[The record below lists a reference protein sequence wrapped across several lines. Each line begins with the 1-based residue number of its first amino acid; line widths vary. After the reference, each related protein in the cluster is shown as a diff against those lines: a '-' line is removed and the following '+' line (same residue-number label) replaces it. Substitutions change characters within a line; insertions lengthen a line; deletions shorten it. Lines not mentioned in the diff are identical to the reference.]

1 MSTEVWVTGTTLQ
14 ERVVSHARDVPEA
27 GGWDP
32 ESFAREQICGLVRHL
47 FFSNADKPLHQI
59 VFSAVDRETDVRSIC
74 RQVGEE
80 LALETAASI
89 AVAGDYP
96 TEVPQNDRY
105 CAEGIAC
112 PSNDEMSSLPQS
124 SIRMRQPVALTRPAG
139 VRRSSYLVALL
150 SQENAQRI

>member
-1 MSTEVWVTGTTLQ
+1 MVYADNAAGESSVP
-14 ERVVSHARDVPEA
+14 ARYLPEP

-59 VFSAVDRETDVRSIC
+59 VFSAVDPETDVRSIC
-74 RQVGEE
+74 RQIGEE
-80 LALETAASI
+80 LALETAANV

-96 TEVPQNDRY
+96 REVPRGDEY

-112 PSNDEMSSLPQS
+112 PSND
-124 SIRMRQPVALTRPAG
+124 
-139 VRRSSYLVALL
+139 
-150 SQENAQRI
+150 